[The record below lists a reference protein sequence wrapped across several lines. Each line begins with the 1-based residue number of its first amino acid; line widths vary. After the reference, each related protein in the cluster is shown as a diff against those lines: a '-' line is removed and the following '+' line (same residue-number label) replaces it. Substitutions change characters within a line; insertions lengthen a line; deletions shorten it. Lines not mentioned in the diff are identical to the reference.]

1 MPTQQTN
8 SPELFTILPG
18 DPESRVIIHV
28 PHGGL
33 FIPEIEIPTF
43 TLQGAELEA
52 EAELM
57 ADIHT
62 DSVARE
68 VYEAAKV
75 KPWVFINNLS
85 RLVVDPE
92 RFADES
98 EEMNSVG
105 MGFAYEKTAAQE
117 SLREVGEALSNHLY
131 ATYFEPYSAGF
142 SSLTGRVLGEHEQ
155 VTILDFHSYAVE
167 ASPYELHKEDAR
179 PAVCL
184 GVDDFHTDQ
193 GLIFKARKAFEAL
206 GAVAVNAPFKGT
218 YVPLEFY
225 GTDSRVQSIMLEI
238 RKDTYGFGDPESA
251 AYQETVVAITQL
263 LCALG
268 SN

>member
-1 MPTQQTN
+1 MPKQQTH
-8 SPELFTILPG
+8 SRELFTILPG
-18 DPESRVIIHV
+18 DPQSRVIIHV

-43 TLQGAELEA
+43 TLQAAELEA
-52 EAELM
+52 EARLM

-92 RFADES
+92 RFVDES

-117 SLREVGEALSNHLY
+117 SLREVGEALSNHLL
-131 ATYFEPYSAGF
+131 ATYFEPYSVAF
-142 SSLTGRVLGEHEQ
+142 AALTGRVLGEHEKA
-155 VTILDFHSYAVE
+155 TIIDLHSYAVD
-167 ASPYELHKEDAR
+167 ALPYELHKEDAR

-184 GVDDFHTDQ
+184 GVDDFHTHQ
-193 GLIFKARKAFEAL
+193 ELIVEARKTFEAL
-206 GAVAVNAPFKGT
+206 GSVALNAPFKGT
-218 YVPLEFY
+218 YVPLEFH

-251 AYQETVVAITQL
+251 AYQSTVVAIIQL
-263 LCALG
+263 IRALG

>member
-1 MPTQQTN
+1 MTTQQTN

-18 DPESRVIIHV
+18 DPQSRVIIHV

-43 TLQGAELEA
+43 TLQAAELEA
-52 EAELM
+52 EARLM

-62 DSVARE
+62 DAVARE

-92 RFADES
+92 RFVDES

-117 SLREVGEALSNHLY
+117 SLREVGEALSNHLL
-131 ATYFEPYSAGF
+131 ATYFEPYSVAF
-142 SSLTGRVLGEHEQ
+142 AALTGRVLFYHGYA
-155 VTILDFHSYAVE
+155 TIIDLHSYAVD
-167 ASPYELHKEDAR
+167 ALPYELHKEDAR

-184 GVDDFHTDQ
+184 GVDDFHTHQ
-193 GLIFKARKAFEAL
+193 ELIVEARKTFEAL
-206 GAVAVNAPFKGT
+206 GSVALNAPFKGT

-238 RKDTYGFGDPESA
+238 RKDTYGFGNPESA
-251 AYQETVVAITQL
+251 AYQSTLVAITQL
-263 LCALG
+263 IRALG

>member
-1 MPTQQTN
+1 MPTQQINTA
-8 SPELFTILPG
+8 ETLTILPG

-33 FIPEIEIPTF
+33 FVPEIEIPTF
-43 TLQGAELEA
+43 TLKGAELEA
-52 EAELM
+52 EARLM

-62 DSVARE
+62 DLVARE
-68 VYEAAKV
+68 VYQNANL

-105 MGFAYEKTAAQE
+105 MGFAYEKTSGQG
-117 SLREVGEALSNHLY
+117 SLREVGEALSNHLL
-131 ATYFEPYSAGF
+131 ATYFEPYSVA
-142 SSLTGRVLGEHEQ
+142 LTALTSRVLGEHEKA
-155 VTILDFHSYAVE
+155 TIIDLHSYAVE
-167 ASPYELHKEDAR
+167 ALPYELHKEDAR

-184 GVDDFHTDQ
+184 GVDDFHTNQ
-193 GLIFKARKAFEAL
+193 ELLVGARNAFEAL
-206 GAVAVNAPFKGT
+206 GSVAVNAPFKGT

-225 GTDSRVQSIMLEI
+225 GKDSRVQSIMLEI
-238 RKDTYGFGDPESA
+238 RKDTYGFGVRESA
-251 AYQETVVAITQL
+251 AYQKTVRAISRFVDEL
-263 LCALG
+263 S